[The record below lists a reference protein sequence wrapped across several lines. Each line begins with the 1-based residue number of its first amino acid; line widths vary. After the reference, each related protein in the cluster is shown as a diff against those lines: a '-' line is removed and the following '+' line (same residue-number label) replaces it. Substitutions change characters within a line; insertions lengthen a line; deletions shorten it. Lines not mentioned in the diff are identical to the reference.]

1 VALVRRLSGLL
12 VKPIWFAQWKLEVL
26 PLGQLT
32 SQTVCEDAQ
41 NKFLRAHLGPVLTSS
56 TAPASPLHRLTSF
69 HFMRYCRPDDLEN
82 WSHRTGAVFVV
93 RLFASRRY
101 MDKLVKHFAGLVAV
115 WRVTGGAITLGDAI
129 GFYIDRVNKWRLRDY
144 VRDLVEAKY
153 DGDLRQQIED
163 NLGLGWTDFALRLKC
178 SALRTFVRS
187 DSRSTRAG
195 VPDLIEMVQDPAN
208 GLDLK
213 RMAGF
218 SVESFWNRFRPELKG
233 DSGDISESDLDDY
246 LNSGGQGKQF
256 SLFCMSQGTFQD
268 KLDEATK
275 KATELGLKLDWT
287 MDDRQMTRADQV
299 VVNQSA
305 LPSFLVDPVIGRH
318 GDPPDPVAAT
328 AELCTPLGVG
338 IFFFK
343 DNSFNGFSA
352 HLRSATCLDGTAFV
366 SGGATGA
373 ALHDRIPDWIW
384 RWVLVHELGHTFG
397 LCHVDGIDRI
407 MVSTNDHG
415 SFTWGTIPGYWMH
428 GEPVFVLDEAKK
440 AWDYIVANFSST
452 CLAGK

>member
-1 VALVRRLSGLL
+1 MAHQVCHDVGEWVESNVEQPLEQCIEQDCNWWCLCCNKWFCFIVWIIVTLVDW
-12 VKPIWFAQWKLEVL
+12 VVH
-26 PLGQLT
+26 
-32 SQTVCEDAQ
+32 TVCE
-41 NKFLRAHLGPVLTSS
+41 
-56 TAPASPLHRLTSF
+56 
-69 HFMRYCRPDDLEN
+69 
-82 WSHRTGAVFVV
+82 
-93 RLFASRRY
+93 
-101 MDKLVKHFAGLVAV
+101 LVADV
-115 WRVTGGAITLGDAI
+115 VDLVVNVLVGLWNVVVGIFTLDWARIVDGLLGILAGVLGFVGDVIRIASLGDAI

-144 VRDLVEAKY
+144 VRGLVEAKY

-163 NLGLGWTDFALRLKC
+163 NLGLGLTDFGFRLKC

-187 DSRSTRAG
+187 DSRSTLAG
-195 VPDLIEMVQDPAN
+195 VPDLIEMVQNPAN

-218 SVESFWNRFRPELKG
+218 SFESFWNRFRPELKG
-233 DSGDISESDLDDY
+233 DSGDISASDLDDY
-246 LNSGGQGKQF
+246 LNSGGRGKQF

-287 MDDRQMTRADQV
+287 MDDRQVTRADQV
-299 VVNQSA
+299 VVDQFA

-318 GDPPDPVAAT
+318 RDPPDAAAAT

-352 HLRSATCLDGTAFV
+352 HLRNVTCLDGTAFV
-366 SGGATGA
+366 ADGATGA

-384 RWVLVHELGHTFG
+384 RWVLIHELGHTFG
-397 LCHVDGIDRI
+397 LCHVDGIDRV
-407 MVSTNDHG
+407 MVSSKDHG

-440 AWDYIVANFSST
+440 AWDYIVANFSSG

>member
-1 VALVRRLSGLL
+1 MAHQVCHDVGEWVESN
-12 VKPIWFAQWKLEVL
+12 VEQPIEQCIEQDCNWWCLCCNKWLCFIVWIMV
-26 PLGQLT
+26 T
-32 SQTVCEDAQ
+32 VVDWVVHTVCE
-41 NKFLRAHLGPVLTSS
+41 
-56 TAPASPLHRLTSF
+56 
-69 HFMRYCRPDDLEN
+69 
-82 WSHRTGAVFVV
+82 
-93 RLFASRRY
+93 
-101 MDKLVKHFAGLVAV
+101 LVADV
-115 WRVTGGAITLGDAI
+115 VDLIVNVLVGLWNVIVGIFTLDWARIVDGLLGILAGVLGFVGDVIRIASLGDAI

-144 VRDLVEAKY
+144 VRGLVEAKY

-163 NLGLGWTDFALRLKC
+163 NLGLGLTDFGFRLKC

-195 VPDLIEMVQDPAN
+195 VPDLIEMVQNPAN

-218 SVESFWNRFRPELKG
+218 SFESFWNRFRPELKG

-256 SLFCMSQGTFQD
+256 SLFCMSQGTLQD

-287 MDDRQMTRADQV
+287 MDDRQVTRADQV
-299 VVNQSA
+299 VVNESA

-318 GDPPDPVAAT
+318 GDPPDAVAAT

-352 HLRSATCLDGTAFV
+352 NLRNATCLDGTAFV
-366 SGGATGA
+366 ARGATGA

-397 LCHVDGIDRI
+397 LCHVDWIDRI
-407 MVSTNDHG
+407 MVSPKDHG
-415 SFTWGTIPGYWMH
+415 GFTWGTIPGYWMH

-440 AWDYIVANFSST
+440 AWDYIVANFSSG